1 MDFRTRSNS
10 NLTCLM
16 QRSGR
21 VEAKTGSTVNMGIQK
36 WVVTGGVKLRE
47 ICVKGP
53 VRFESGGASGSGG
66 CGDDE
71 ESADAQKDKDG
82 DGDNEVHPQLPSPDA
97 TMHERPTGKVGM
109 YTRFFDYANY
119 RIPFSTFFVSVL
131 THFRIPFS
139 QLSVFG
145 SAKVSHFEILC
156 RVCDIEPD
164 VSLFR
169 YFYTHNY
176 KNGWFGFTKR
186 PNVRACYSK
195 NLDSVK
201 NWNDHFFWVD
211 EFVVPANA
219 RFSWFSGSNIVK
231 DRAPAPSEYNV
242 EHVNTLIA
250 QASPFLR
257 FPEEFLCWVG
267 ISRNYLLNKDTYPRF
282 EYEDG
287 EEMDLNAFIRTA
299 DPRKVRIVERAR
311 AENERPIVT
320 VAKHRTVTLL
330 PTSVVRSSGE
340 LSASV
345 EREFVGDASVGDGGD
360 QGFDSVAGQDN
371 VEPTMPVTEPVEA
384 EIPRPKR
391 SKKKRVTYDSEGLPV
406 ASHPPKRL
414 RADYGTTGGSATG
427 GKSPSVLNRLLQDS
441 RLTVEQGV
449 PALPTLPF
457 ITSSVTA
464 SPLEEGGDRTDSVTG
479 PSLRTIGPSA
489 RFVVLS
495 DSSHHSGAK
504 SADPEVDSLV
514 RSAAP
519 VMTEATTV
527 ATVATTVAI
536 SADVSKDKSAPHP
549 SIFGS
554 SSSSEKT
561 DRTLSLFTG
570 RSGSGFDA
578 GSIRAEEAVG
588 AGSEEVYVPEWTVTK
603 GFELN
608 DGRLCANMIDHFT
621 PPAFFKTVRGMEH
634 EQLFTEFNVSAARN
648 LSLSSEVRMRAEY
661 NILEKRKWRS
671 LAEEKN
677 ILLEAKDKEIE
688 DLKSQLLKAKEES
701 AEVTQ
706 LRAQV
711 SGLEA
716 TENSLRGEVASAKDH
731 NVLLEQECNS
741 LKLKVTGLEST
752 IAEKDHELSDL
763 GASSSS
769 LKSQNQSLVNQV
781 RELEISSADLRE
793 KLEMYEGSLKK
804 LEEFQDNLMG
814 PLRTRLA
821 EIDAD
826 FTRCCMRFQES
837 FHPHLLNV
845 VAGRRWLLTHGM
857 KLLVVKCLNSNE
869 YMEALGH
876 AFGRAIEKGMQEGL
890 AAGIEHGQAGRCL
903 TDLEAYIPSAEDD
916 FNSAIRDLR
925 DLNFPLLQELSNKKD
940 ASTWDIM
947 DLLRLDDAVAET
959 LGMTDLQPDVS
970 QLMVP
975 VHHKQDRVVI
985 GSQALSV
992 ALDICRGRVE
1002 KMERNLI
1009 ERLPF
1014 LKDVFVSIDDPLSAE
1029 ALVEPPVEVPA
1040 TNVLSTV
1047 VIAPHTDP
1055 SVSVED
1061 YDNPDLTDVVPEN
1074 ATLGSESGEKIDAS
1088 ARGDLTFSQL
1098 DDEARDAVL

>member
-1 MDFRTRSNS
+1 MGSITSLKCV
-10 NLTCLM
+10 LTQEHLD
-16 QRSGR
+16 
-21 VEAKTGSTVNMGIQK
+21 A
-36 WVVTGGVKLRE
+36 
-47 ICVKGP
+47 ICVKYFVP
-53 VRFESGGASGSGG
+53 E
-66 CGDDE
+66 
-71 ESADAQKDKDG
+71 
-82 DGDNEVHPQLPSPDA
+82 EVHPQLPSSDA
-97 TMHERPTGKVGM
+97 TMHERPAGKVGM

-156 RVCDIEPD
+156 RVCNIEPS

-282 EYEDG
+282 EYENG

-311 AENERPIVT
+311 AETERPIVT
-320 VAKHRTVTLL
+320 MAKHRTVTLL
-330 PTSVVRSSGE
+330 PTSAVRSSGE
-340 LSASV
+340 LSTSV

-360 QGFDSVAGQDN
+360 QGVASVGGQDN
-371 VEPTMPVTEPVEA
+371 VEPIVSITDHVETETPG
-384 EIPRPKR
+384 PKR
-391 SKKKRVTYDSEGLPV
+391 TKKKRVTRGSERTPA
-406 ASHPPKRL
+406 ASHPHKRL

-441 RLTVEQGV
+441 RLMVEQGV

-464 SPLEEGGDRTDSVTG
+464 SPLEEGGDHTDSVTG
-479 PSLRTIGPSA
+479 PSLRSVAASA

-495 DSSHHSGAK
+495 DSSHHSATN
-504 SADPEVDSLV
+504 SAGPEGDSFV
-514 RSAAP
+514 RSVVP

-527 ATVATTVAI
+527 TTIATTVAI
-536 SADVSKDKSAPHP
+536 PADVGKDKSVPHP
-549 SIFGS
+549 SVFGS

-570 RSGSGFDA
+570 RSGSGFAA
-578 GSIRAEEAVG
+578 GSIRAEEVTD
-588 AGSEEVYVPEWTVTK
+588 AGLEEIYVPEWTVTK

-608 DGRLCANMIDHFT
+608 DGRSCANMIDHFT

-634 EQLFTEFNVSAARN
+634 EQLFVEFNVSAARN

-671 LAEEKN
+671 LAEEKDS
-677 ILLEAKDKEIE
+677 LLGAKDKEIE
-688 DLKSQLLKAKEES
+688 ELRSQLLKAKEES
-701 AEVTQ
+701 VEVAQ
-706 LRAQV
+706 LRARV
-711 SGLEA
+711 SSLEA
-716 TENSLRGEVASAKDH
+716 IEVANH
-731 NVLLEQECNS
+731 
-741 LKLKVTGLEST
+741 ESSV
-752 IAEKDHELSDL
+752 AEKDRELSDL
-763 GASSSS
+763 EISSSS
-769 LKSQNQSLVNQV
+769 LRSQNQGLVSQV
-781 RELEISSADLRE
+781 HELETSSAHLRE
-793 KLEMYEGSLKK
+793 QLYLYEENMKR
-804 LEEFQDNLMG
+804 LEEFQDNLMR
-814 PLRTRLA
+814 PLETMLA
-821 EIDAD
+821 EIDVD
-826 FTRCCMRFQES
+826 FTKCCMHFQES

-857 KLLVVKCLNSNE
+857 KLLLAKCLNLTE
-869 YMEALGH
+869 YMEAFGNS
-876 AFGRAIEKGMQEGL
+876 FGRAIEKGMQEGL

-903 TDLEAYIPSAEDD
+903 TDLEAYIPSADDD
-916 FNSAIRDLR
+916 FNSAVCDLR
-925 DLNFPLLQELSNKKD
+925 GLNFPLLQELSNKKD
-940 ASTWDIM
+940 ASTWDVM
-947 DLLRLDDAVAET
+947 DLLRLDDAVAEA
-959 LGMTDLQPDVS
+959 LGMTDLQPDVN

-985 GSQALSV
+985 GSQALFV

-1002 KMERNLI
+1002 KMERNLT

-1014 LKDVFVSIDDPLSAE
+1014 LKDVFVSLDHPLSAE
-1029 ALVEPPVEVPA
+1029 ALIEPPAVVPA
-1040 TNVLSTV
+1040 TNALSTV
-1047 VIAPHTDP
+1047 VIVPHSGP
-1055 SVSVED
+1055 FVSVED
-1061 YDNPDLTDVVPEN
+1061 YENPDLADVVPKN
-1074 ATLGSESGEKIDAS
+1074 VTLGPEDEENVDAS
-1088 ARGDLTFSQL
+1088 TGGDLAFSIL
-1098 DDEARDAVL
+1098 ENKARDVVL